1 MGKVLTEK
9 MKTASLAAVLMTS
22 ILAAGCATTSGN
34 HWRRKLASELPVMG
48 HRNWI
53 VIADSAYPAQS
64 RAGIETIATGA
75 DQIDVVKV
83 ALEAVDNAKHVRA
96 NVHLDAEMTYVAEQ
110 DAPGIDAYRRV
121 LAGLLQKRSVESV
134 PHEQLIAR
142 LDEAAKTFRILIVKT
157 NLILPYTSVFLELDC
172 GYWGPQAEQRLRQ
185 AIEEAEKTR

>member
-1 MGKVLTEK
+1 MGKALERRIKIVGLATVLVIS
-9 MKTASLAAVLMTS
+9 M
-22 ILAAGCATTSGN
+22 LAAGCATTPGSD
-34 HWRRKLASELPVMG
+34 WQSKLASEMPVMG

-75 DQIDVVKV
+75 DQIDVVKA
-83 ALEAVDNAKHVRA
+83 ALKAVDSAKHVRA
-96 NVHLDAEMTYVAEQ
+96 NVYLDAEMAHVAEK
-110 DAPGIDAYRRV
+110 DAPGIDAYRSQ
-121 LAGLLQKRSVESV
+121 LALLLDDRSVKSI

-142 LDEAAKTFRILIVKT
+142 LDEAAKTFRILILKT
-157 NLILPYTSVFLELDC
+157 DLTLPYTSVFLELDC